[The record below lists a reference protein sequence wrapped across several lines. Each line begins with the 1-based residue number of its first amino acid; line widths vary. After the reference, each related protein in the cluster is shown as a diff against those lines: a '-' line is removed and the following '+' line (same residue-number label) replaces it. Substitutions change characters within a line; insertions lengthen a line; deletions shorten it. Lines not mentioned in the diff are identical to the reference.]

1 MSARGS
7 QPAELRRQLGSPNAK
22 SRGQYALYANSGDTA
37 DKSEANHI
45 VKSPSDTPCKN
56 VLIYG
61 HCRYENQ
68 GCTFNHE
75 TKTKTNNPATTPA
88 NVTPSHAS
96 IVHSNNNITIGN
108 NHINSGPPNLAMN
121 SLLASPNS
129 HQKTL
134 KWDTP
139 AFTPSSSSTSPS
151 GLHAVPTAPA
161 VMSPNPVSTSPLA
174 KKSTFSSQ
182 SLYAASFTPRGGNTA
197 PSTPQ
202 SDAKK
207 PMAFNPANAKEFM
220 PSNYDLGSG
229 NSEPVNQIDSAFGYD
244 VFNMGQVANGL
255 PPSTPFNPYAQDH
268 AMAGA
273 GYYPHAGPF
282 MSHAQPLQHHL
293 YANMGPYREDLLPYQ
308 KLAHDLFLPEK
319 LREDMLKK
327 LESTLR
333 VIPMTSPQLPE
344 IEDYHSLVALD
355 TSPRSNMNLFGYST
369 WVYKATSV
377 KDDKTYCLRRLEG
390 FRLTNDAAYKHVLRT
405 STDWKAVRNSSV
417 VSIHQAFTTRK
428 FGGSSLVVVQDFYP
442 GSKTLEEVCHAANDS
457 RAQARTHVRPK
468 AIFSESIIWSYI
480 VQLGNALRAIHGAR
494 LAVRCFDLSKILV
507 TDKNRIRLNACGIQ
521 DLVQMD
527 ERPSVSIQ
535 QEEDFI
541 QLGKMI
547 LTISLGGILSPLS
560 EGKLDAYFND
570 LKELGYSMDLRNIIL
585 WLLTPAS
592 PDIRKSIDDFLPR
605 IVGHVFDTVDSSLHA
620 QDSLTS
626 ALYGELENARLVRLL
641 AKLGAVNER
650 LEFDGDPRWSENGQ
664 CYALKLYRDYLFHA
678 VDGNGKPLLDLGRI
692 IASLNRL
699 DVGTNDMISLT
710 SRDEQTV
717 FYTTYKDLK
726 RLVESS
732 FQALVKASAASNSK
746 SR

>member
-22 SRGQYALYANSGDTA
+22 SR
-37 DKSEANHI
+37 
-45 VKSPSDTPCKN
+45 DTPCKN

-75 TKTKTNNPATTPA
+75 TKTSKTNTSTNPATI
-88 NVTPSHAS
+88 TPSHAS
-96 IVHSNNNITIGN
+96 IVHSNTANSTANNN
-108 NHINSGPPNLAMN
+108 ASLMNAAPPNMAM
-121 SLLASPNS
+121 SSVLASPNS

-151 GLHAVPTAPA
+151 GLHAVPTAPPA
-161 VMSPNPVSTSPLA
+161 ISQNPASTSPLA

-207 PMAFNPANAKEFM
+207 TMAFNPANAKEFM

-229 NSEPVNQIDSAFGYD
+229 NNESVNQMDSSFSYD
-244 VFNMGQVANGL
+244 VFNMAQVANGI
-255 PPSTPFNPYAQDH
+255 PASTPFNPYVQDH

-355 TSPRSNMNLFGYST
+355 TSPRSNLSLFGYST
-369 WVYKATSV
+369 WVYKATSI

-442 GSKTLEEVCHAANDS
+442 GSKTLEEVCQAASDS
-457 RAQARTHVRPK
+457 RVQGRAHMRPK
-468 AIFSESIIWSYI
+468 AVFSENIIWSYI
-480 VQLGNALRAIHGAR
+480 VQLGNALRAIHGAK

-527 ERPSVSIQ
+527 ERLSVSLQ
-535 QEEDFI
+535 QEDDFI
-541 QLGKMI
+541 QLGKLI
-547 LTISLGGILSPLS
+547 LTISLGGTASPNFD
-560 EGKLDAYFND
+560 GQFDAYFND

-605 IVGHVFDTVDSSLHA
+605 IVGHAFDTVDSSLHA

-678 VDGNGKPLLDLGRI
+678 VDANGKPSLDLGRI

-732 FQALVKASAASNSK
+732 FQTLVKASAGSNSK